1 MDKKEG
7 EEGTER
13 GRITAQMSSPTGTQI
28 YEVSLC
34 VSKYL
39 KREDDSLF
47 WDL

>member
-13 GRITAQMSSPTGTQI
+13 GRITAQMPLPIGTQI
-28 YEVSLC
+28 YEVSVY

-39 KREDDSLF
+39 KREEDSLF